1 MTFLQNLFAIV
12 LCLSFD
18 VHQNTCC
25 ELELLLVWAHACA
38 WLRSLGRKAGLW
50 FLDLAVPWCAGL
62 WSWVRQALRLSVCV
76 LVREISRGVPAWGS
90 VRMREPSHVI
100 SG

>member
-25 ELELLLVWAHACA
+25 ELELLLGQHVGTCLCMAEKP
-38 WLRSLGRKAGLW
+38 GKEG
-50 FLDLAVPWCAGL
+50 
-62 WSWVRQALRLSVCV
+62 WVVVS
-76 LVREISRGVPAWGS
+76 
-90 VRMREPSHVI
+90 
-100 SG
+100 